1 MNVYDSSNNIHDI
14 NKLLENEMANNKKS
28 VWVKLDK
35 KMKTQ
40 KLHSYAEKY
49 GKEHSLSMKQVKQ
62 LKIYF
67 SLCLDQQKLQKTKDI
82 LYNKDTGEITNIP
95 VLFFNIQTNNFT
107 LKQCDKHVSTIKSLT
122 PKRISKKNA
131 INDLDKK

>member
-1 MNVYDSSNNIHDI
+1 MDQNVCDSSNNMNNMNNMNNINNI

-28 VWVKLDK
+28 VWIKLDK

-67 SLCLDQQKLQKTKDI
+67 STCLDNQKLQKTKEI
-82 LYNKDTGEITNIP
+82 VYNKDTGDIINIP
-95 VLFFNIQTNNFT
+95 ILYFNIQTNNFT
-107 LKQCDKHVSTIKSLT
+107 LK
-122 PKRISKKNA
+122 
-131 INDLDKK
+131 